1 MLNFHA
7 TRCFL
12 LLLITRNCCH
22 FSEKTTF
29 YNPALRAIARQLTAG
44 SNTHCKQVNNECH
57 RASEYSATPVMLT
70 IKPYVRFELIIFLQ
84 SLDCTRTCLKNRARH
99 ARTPTGL
106 AQIHLTKSE
115 QAALPD
121 AVNTMADKLHNPTQF
136 CSIYTTNRIQ
146 HSSTATH
153 PSGTLD
159 AQRQNWL

>member
-12 LLLITRNCCH
+12 LLLITRSCCH

-29 YNPALRAIARQLTAG
+29 YHPALSVRACQPTAG

-57 RASEYSATPVMLT
+57 RASEYSATPEMLT
-70 IKPYVRFELIIFLQ
+70 IKPYFRFELIIFLQ

-99 ARTPTGL
+99 AHAPIGL
-106 AQIHLTKSE
+106 TSND

-121 AVNTMADKLHNPTQF
+121 AANTMANKLHNPT
-136 CSIYTTNRIQ
+136 
-146 HSSTATH
+146 
-153 PSGTLD
+153 
-159 AQRQNWL
+159 